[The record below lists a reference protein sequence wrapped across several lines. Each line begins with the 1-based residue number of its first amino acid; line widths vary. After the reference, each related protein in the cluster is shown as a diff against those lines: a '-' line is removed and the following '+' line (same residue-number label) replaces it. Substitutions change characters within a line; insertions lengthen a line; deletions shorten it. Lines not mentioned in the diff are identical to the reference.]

1 MTGKH
6 SAPPPWRFLFSHP
19 AHFIACGLGSGLSP
33 IAPGTAGTLFAW
45 ASYPW
50 LRPHFGDQGFAL
62 FLLAA
67 FLIGISACG
76 KTGRDLGV
84 ADHGAMVW
92 DEIVPFWFVLF
103 LTPEGW
109 LWQSAA
115 FLLFRFFDIVKP
127 APARFIDHSMKNGL
141 GVMADDAVAAAY
153 TLFSLAFI
161 RLLAGL
167 PWRKN
172 FACCRNRSGPR

>member
-1 MTGKH
+1 MK
-6 SAPPPWRFLFSHP
+6 SSIRPPWRFLFSHP

-33 IAPGTAGTLFAW
+33 LAPGTAGTLFAW

-50 LRPHFGDQGFAL
+50 LRSRFDEQGFAA
-62 FLLAA
+62 FLLLA
-67 FLIGISACG
+67 FLAGIYACH

-109 LWQSAA
+109 RWQFAA
-115 FLLFRFFDIVKP
+115 FLLFRIFDIFKP
-127 APARFIDHSMKNGL
+127 PPADFLDRSMKNGF
-141 GVMADDAVAAAY
+141 GVMADDAVAAGYA
-153 TLFSLAFI
+153 LFALAVL
-161 RLLAGL
+161 RALLG
-167 PWRKN
+167 
-172 FACCRNRSGPR
+172 